1 MQNEAVCS
9 DLCAMAGAI
18 VVLKVLNTDRGD
30 RGSVQHTA
38 LEAYIRP
45 GQQTRRPHVTR
56 TVVLV

>member
-1 MQNEAVCS
+1 
-9 DLCAMAGAI
+9 MAGAI